1 MSSLFVITELLN
13 QRSLYVRSFSFR
25 PVYLFYLSCNVFF
38 CQWKLKVSIRHLLT
52 LMPLMYAFTYCFLC
66 TVDYALMLLSS
77 PSLHFS
83 AVSVAPAMCGPEL
96 WWLLDLLS
104 VYCLLFL
111 QCSVFLTL
119 QSVEVNCCQRFF
131 FSFLFGKCFLNGK
144 CLVVYVKL

>member
-119 QSVEVNCCQRFF
+119 QSVEVNCCQRVFF
-131 FSFLFGKCFLNGK
+131 PFILVNGK
-144 CLVVYVKL
+144 CWVVYVKL

>member
-111 QCSVFLTL
+111 QCSVFLTAVCWGKL
-119 QSVEVNCCQRFF
+119 LPEVF

-144 CLVVYVKL
+144 CWVVYVKL